1 MKLLIAVATTL
12 LMTLSA
18 FAKDYKA
25 GKYDIDA
32 AHSKVGFEI
41 PHLVISTVEGRF
53 TDYKGNIVLDKRF
66 ARSKFNVTINT
77 KSIDTSVAKRD
88 EHLRSADFFEVEK
101 YPEIKFVST
110 KVSGD
115 PEKFSV
121 KGNLTIKGVTKP
133 VTLEGQFLG
142 MVKDGFGN
150 EKAAFSAKTKINRKD
165 FGLTWNNVVEAG
177 PVVGD
182 QVTIDLRVQA
192 ALEQPKAK
200 K

>member
-110 KVSGD
+110 NVSGN

>member
-12 LMTLSA
+12 LMTVSA
-18 FAKDYKA
+18 FAKEYKA

-66 ARSKFNVTINT
+66 AKSKFNVTINT

-110 KVSGD
+110 NVSGN